1 MFSVGVSVPLQ
12 WDQKNRQD
20 RELAAKVALTER
32 AKAQQEDMLRAHVAE
47 VRTMLNEWENGR
59 ERIAR
64 YERDLVPLAKDRTA
78 AAVAAYRGGV
88 SDLTAV
94 LAARRNEIDVRT
106 QTLQLEMD
114 TARVWAQLNFLL
126 PDDAHG
132 SLSDEHA
139 TPKDK
144 K

>member
-1 MFSVGVSVPLQ
+1 MPKPTRGKRGYS
-12 WDQKNRQD
+12 
-20 RELAAKVALTER
+20 
-32 AKAQQEDMLRAHVAE
+32 KANPFVVHVENAR
-47 VRTMLNEWENGR
+47 VMLNEWENGR

-64 YERDLVPLAKDRTA
+64 YERELVPLAKDRTA

-126 PDDAHG
+126 PDDAHS

>member
-1 MFSVGVSVPLQ
+1 MCSSDL
-12 WDQKNRQD
+12 
-20 RELAAKVALTER
+20 EAA
-32 AKAQQEDMLRAHVAE
+32 
-47 VRTMLNEWENGR
+47 
-59 ERIAR
+59 I
-64 YERDLVPLAKDRTA
+64 
-78 AAVAAYRGGV
+78 AAYRGRK
-88 SDLTAV
+88 SDLGTV

-132 SLSDEHA
+132 SAPDEHA

>member
-1 MFSVGVSVPLQ
+1 MTT
-12 WDQKNRQD
+12 
-20 RELAAKVALTER
+20 AAPTPAPIPAVDVLDALP
-32 AKAQQEDMLRAHVAE
+32 AD
-47 VRTMLNEWENGR
+47 
-59 ERIAR
+59 
-64 YERDLVPLAKDRTA
+64 DFA

-106 QTLQLEMD
+106 QTLQLGLD
-114 TARVWAQLNFLL
+114 TARIWAQLNFLS

-132 SLSDEHA
+132 SAPDEHA
-139 TPKDK
+139 TPQDK